1 MKYYFYNKV
10 AMSVLLALLLF
21 FGTRTLIDV
30 LYEEELPATP
40 GYEVA
45 GAEED
50 LVDGGA
56 EKKEEDKGAAF
67 ILALNKADP
76 AKGEQGAGLC
86 KACHSFEKGGPN
98 MIGPGLYGVVGKKIG
113 AHEGYNYSA
122 ALKDHGGE
130 WTLEDMNLW
139 LENPQAYAAGT
150 TMAYAGIP
158 DVQKRADLIA
168 YMNQNSDDPLPIPE
182 PAAAPAAEETADAG
196 ATEESPDKAA
206 PEILSLLVE
215 ADPAKGET
223 DAALCKV
230 CHSFEAGGPNMVGPN
245 LHNIVGAELA
255 KKDGFSY
262 SKALKDKGGAW
273 TYARLDEWLQN
284 PQAFAAGTT
293 MAYPGIADAKKRA
306 DVIAYMRSETE
317 NPPPL
322 PVADAV
328 AAPAEEEAK
337 SENADDPGEAAED
350 PAPAE
355 DSAPAEEAAPAEDA
369 AKPEEE
375 AAPAEEAKPAEEM
388 APAEEPTPA
397 APAATEADAP
407 AAADSETV
415 VNSPKVSED
424 APKAPHKGEPPSPN
438 QPQPVFP
445 SDTSSATPQADEP
458 TAAESSDSSPSW
470 PQPVYPDGKPEGV
483 E

>member
-10 AMSVLLALLLF
+10 AMAVLLALLLF

-30 LYEEELPATP
+30 LYEEKLPATP

-50 LVDGGA
+50 LVHGGA

-67 ILALNKADP
+67 ILAMNKADP
-76 AKGEQGAGLC
+76 AKGEQGVALC

-98 MIGPGLYGVVGKKIG
+98 MIGPGLYGILGKKIG
-113 AHEGYNYSA
+113 DHEGYTYSA

-150 TMAYAGIP
+150 TMAYAGLP
-158 DVQKRADLIA
+158 NVQDRANIIA

-182 PAAAPAAEETADAG
+182 PAEAPAAEEAADAG
-196 ATEESPDKAA
+196 APEESPDEAA
-206 PEILSLLVE
+206 PEILSLLAE
-215 ADPAKGET
+215 ADPAKGEK

-230 CHSFEAGGPNMVGPN
+230 CHSFNAGGPTMVGPN

-255 KKDGFSY
+255 KKEGFSY
-262 SKALKDKGGAW
+262 SQALKDKGGAW
-273 TYARLDEWLQN
+273 TYQRLDEWLQN

-322 PVADAV
+322 PVGDAV

-350 PAPAE
+350 
-355 DSAPAEEAAPAEDA
+355 SAPAEEAAPAEDA
-369 AKPEEE
+369 APAAET
-375 AAPAEEAKPAEEM
+375 APAQETKPAE
-388 APAEEPTPA
+388 
-397 APAATEADAP
+397 PAATE
-407 AAADSETV
+407 AADSETV

-445 SDTSSATPQADEP
+445 SETSSTMPQADEP
-458 TAAESSDSSPSW
+458 GTAESGDGQSSW
-470 PQPVYPDGKPEGV
+470 PQPVYPDGKPDGV